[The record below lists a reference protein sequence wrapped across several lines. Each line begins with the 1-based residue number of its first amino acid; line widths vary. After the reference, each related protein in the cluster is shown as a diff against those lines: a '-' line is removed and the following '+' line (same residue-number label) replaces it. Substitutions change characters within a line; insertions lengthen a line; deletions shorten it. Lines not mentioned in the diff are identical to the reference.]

1 MGPLDYEDYD
11 MYRRDG
17 IQSTLTPT
25 LDAGA
30 YTSGDVLFE
39 PTKISNV
46 ALDTK
51 GMATLRTLVVQ
62 DMADQKQ
69 DIDLLF
75 FSESPGDIGAANAAL
90 AMSDAEFA
98 NFIGHIRIAAADYV
112 SGNANAY
119 ATKALEFVVQAAQAK
134 KEIWVAGVCRGG
146 TPTYGASGLTFKFL
160 WERF

>member
-1 MGPLDYEDYD
+1 

-17 IQSTLTPT
+17 LQITLTPT

-30 YTSGDVLFE
+30 YTSGDVLFVPVE
-39 PTKISNV
+39 LEDV

-51 GMATLRTLVVQ
+51 GLATLRTLVVL
-62 DMADQKQ
+62 DKADQKQ

-75 FSESPGDIGAANAAL
+75 FSEDPGNIGAANAAL
-90 AMSDAEFA
+90 AMSDAEAAFL
-98 NFIGHIRIAAADYV
+98 IGHIRIAAADYI

-119 ATKALEFVVQAAQAK
+119 ATKLMEFVAQAK
-134 KEIWVAGVCRGG
+134 QKKTSLWVAGVCRGG
-146 TPTYGASGLTFKFL
+146 TPTYGADGLTFKML

>member
-1 MGPLDYEDYD
+1 

-17 IQSTLTPT
+17 IQKTLTPT

-30 YTSGDVLFE
+30 YADNDVLFVPVE
-39 PTKISNV
+39 LTFV

-51 GMATLRTLVVQ
+51 GLATLRTLVVQ

-75 FSESPGDIGAANAAL
+75 FTEYPGNIGAANAAL

-98 NFIGHIRIAAADYV
+98 SFIGHISIVANDYI
-112 SGNANAY
+112 SGDANAY
-119 ATKALEFVVQAAQAK
+119 ATKNMEFVVQAAQGRK
-134 KEIWVAGVCRGG
+134 SIWVAGVVRSG
-146 TPTYGASGLTFKFL
+146 TPTYGASGLTFKML

>member
-1 MGPLDYEDYD
+1 

-17 IQSTLTPT
+17 LQTTLTPT

-30 YTSGDVLFE
+30 YTSGDVLFV
-39 PTKISNV
+39 PVRLTNV
-46 ALDTK
+46 ALETK
-51 GMATLRTLVVQ
+51 GLVTLRTLVVQ

-75 FSESPGDIGAANAAL
+75 FTNDPGDIGAANAAL

-98 NFIGHIRIAAADYV
+98 DFIGHIRIKAADYV

-119 ATKALEFVVQAAQAK
+119 ATKQLELIMQAAVNK